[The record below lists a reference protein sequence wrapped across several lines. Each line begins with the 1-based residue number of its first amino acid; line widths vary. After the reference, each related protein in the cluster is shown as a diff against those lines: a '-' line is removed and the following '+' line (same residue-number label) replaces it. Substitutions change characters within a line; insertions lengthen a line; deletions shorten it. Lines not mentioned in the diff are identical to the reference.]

1 MNRREILTKIHAH
14 PASPPLPIK
23 KVSPY
28 AVMEV
33 SFESTEETENPPKI
47 LEKPP
52 STSDIK

>member
-28 AVMEV
+28 AVMDV